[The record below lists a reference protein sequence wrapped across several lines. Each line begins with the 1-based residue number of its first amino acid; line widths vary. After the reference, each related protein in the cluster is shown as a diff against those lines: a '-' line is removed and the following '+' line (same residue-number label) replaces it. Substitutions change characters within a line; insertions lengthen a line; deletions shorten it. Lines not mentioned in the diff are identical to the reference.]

1 MSKFYSDFED
11 AAIALLTAIKDA
23 SHGVLASLQC
33 IEHQIKKLERKIDTS
48 SMAITAAQLGA
59 FLDAG
64 TALINAKI
72 ADDVTIA
79 ADNKAI
85 ADFQAQVAVLQQNAA
100 DLNDPALLQK
110 LNDFQAAAAAAT
122 VDPNAPVATVPD
134 IPPTDGSNV
143 GIAGSG
149 NPNA

>member
-1 MSKFYSDFED
+1 MSKFYSDFEGE
-11 AAIALLTAIKDA
+11 ALQLLTAIKDA
-23 SHGVLASLQC
+23 SHGVLASLQRV
-33 IEHQIKKLERKIDTS
+33 EHQLHKLNRKIDTS
-48 SMAITAAQLGA
+48 DMAITAAQLGA
-59 FLDAG
+59 FIDAG

-72 ADDVTIA
+72 ADDVVIA

-110 LNDFQAAAAAAT
+110 LNDFQTAAAAAT
-122 VDPNAPVATVPD
+122 IDPNATPAEVPPVVPN
-134 IPPTDGSNV
+134 DGSNV
-143 GIAGSG
+143 GAAGSG